1 MQGQKS
7 MVRRVTDTR
16 PGRWLWGAA
25 VILCAAAAGCGGDG
39 DGDGD
44 GTGGGGAGA
53 GGGGTGAGGGGAGG
67 AGGSSGAC
75 LDPAEHAGLFS
86 ILDPDLCAVALYTAD
101 VEPGSPTWG
110 RHGGPL
116 LVRPAAGGAA
126 EIVRLSPSAG
136 AAGVLTEQITSVDA
150 GVPAGAFLGGQAIDL
165 PFFDWSAISWT
176 GAFPDTQGELLLVTG
191 GSIAIRY
198 PVNGFYSGAGIAA
211 AGGGRLLYTGL
222 SVLGQ
227 AAAGASAVYAADTCG
242 ADGQDPRLLPEGD
255 ASCPAA
261 IEVAAWGDFSG
272 PVTVDRDGNAFVIL
286 PSFAGTQE
294 ARAFPAASMV
304 RGAGPSEGTAFF
316 TLPGSGSSLTAL
328 APGAGS
334 PGLVLFQPSDPSTFL
349 PLDPVAARYTAGAA
363 IQPEGE
369 PAAFLQLA
377 TPGTAL
383 SLTADDADRLWVG
396 APSPN
401 GGTTFVVLARR

>member
-1 MQGQKS
+1 
-7 MVRRVTDTR
+7 MVGRVRDAR
-16 PGRWLWGAA
+16 PGRWLGCAAA
-25 VILCAAAAGCGGDG
+25 VLCAAMAGCEGDG
-39 DGDGD
+39 DGG
-44 GTGGGGAGA
+44 GA
-53 GGGGTGAGGGGAGG
+53 GGGGAGGGGAGG
-67 AGGSSGAC
+67 AGGTGGVGGSSGAC
-75 LDPAEHAGLFS
+75 LDPSEHAGLFS
-86 ILDPDLCAVALYTAD
+86 ILDPDLCAVAIYTTD

-116 LVRPAAGGAA
+116 LARQAGSAA
-126 EIVRLSPSAG
+126 EIIRLSPPAG
-136 AAGVLTEQITSVDA
+136 AAGMLTPEITPVDA
-150 GVPAGAFLGGQAIDL
+150 GLPAGAFLGGQAIDL

-176 GAFPDTQGELLLVTG
+176 GTFPDTQGELLLVTG

-211 AGGGRLLYTGL
+211 AEGGRLLYTGL

-227 AAAGASAVYAADTCG
+227 AAAGANAIYAADTCG
-242 ADGQDPRLLPEGD
+242 TDGQGPRLLPEGD

-261 IEVAAWGDFSG
+261 IEVTAWGDFSG
-272 PVTVDRDGNAFVIL
+272 PVAVDRDGNAFAIL
-286 PSFAGTQE
+286 FSFAGTQE
-294 ARAFPAASMV
+294 ARAFAAASMT
-304 RGAGPSEGTAFF
+304 RGAGPSEGTALF
-316 TLPGSGSSLTAL
+316 TLPGSGASLAAL
-328 APGAGS
+328 APSAGS
-334 PGLVLFQPSDPSTFL
+334 PGLVLFQPSDPSTFM

-369 PAAFLQLA
+369 PAPLLQLV

-396 APSPN
+396 SPSPS